1 MNPDP
6 TRPPPLLDMAPDGS
20 FRDTSRAR
28 ASGTRTPGTGAP
40 LSFKLLL
47 GATIV
52 AVLAGAAAIAALALW
67 FVALLL
73 PVVVVAA
80 GVAWITLKYRRWRR
94 GTPATRQSLYP
105 R

>member
-1 MNPDP
+1 MNLDP
-6 TRPPPLLDMAPDGS
+6 TRPPPTIDMTPEGS
-20 FRDTSRAR
+20 FRDTLYTRAP
-28 ASGTRTPGTGAP
+28 GTRAP

-52 AVLAGAAAIAALALW
+52 AVLAGAAAVAALALW

-73 PVVVVAA
+73 PVMIIAA
-80 GVAWITLKYRRWRR
+80 GVAWATLKYRRWRR
-94 GTPATRQSLYP
+94 GSGSASRSLYP

>member
-1 MNPDP
+1 MN
-6 TRPPPLLDMAPDGS
+6 RIPPVIEMAPDG
-20 FRDTSRAR
+20 TI
-28 ASGTRTPGTGAP
+28 RTPRAGAP

-73 PVVVVAA
+73 PVVIIAG
-80 GVAWITLKYRRWRR
+80 GVAWATLKYRRWRR
-94 GTPATRQSLYP
+94 GPTTVVRSPFP